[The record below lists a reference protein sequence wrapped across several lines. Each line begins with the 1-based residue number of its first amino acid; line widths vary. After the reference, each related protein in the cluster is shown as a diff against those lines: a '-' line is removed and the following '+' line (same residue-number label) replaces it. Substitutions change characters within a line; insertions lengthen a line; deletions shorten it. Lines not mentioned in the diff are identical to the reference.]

1 MTIDVLFVTWNRLA
15 YTRAAFEALIEN
27 TDWSL
32 VRRLVVWDDG
42 SIDGTGE
49 WLDERISELAATR
62 PEMTIICNL
71 ANHVGPVGIMR
82 DYLKWYTR
90 WADAF
95 AKVDSD
101 VCVPPGWLGAMLGV
115 LEADPSIE
123 LLGMEAGMTE
133 VAGRDGKPWDGVYR
147 FQDATN
153 IGGVGVFRTSAFLDR
168 PPLVPNGRFGFTE
181 WQVDNDLRR
190 GWITPDLPVVLLD
203 RLPLE
208 PWSELAVL
216 YVEAGWQRP
225 WPCWDR
231 HWMAWAWEW
240 FQRDEVPA

>member
-1 MTIDVLFVTWNRLA
+1 VTIDVLFLAWNRFA
-15 YTRAAFEALIEN
+15 YTRAALEALVEN

-32 VRRLVVWDDG
+32 VHRLYVYDDV
-42 SIDGTGE
+42 STDGTYD
-49 WLDERISELAATR
+49 WLIHRCHELRDAGIPTSLIEVKHGSPVEVMR
-62 PEMTIICNL
+62 SYL
-71 ANHVGPVGIMR
+71 AGKP
-82 DYLKWYTR
+82 
-90 WADAF
+90 ADMF
-95 AKVDSD
+95 AKVDND
-101 VCVPPGWLGAMLGV
+101 VCVPPGWLDAMVGV

-123 LLGMEAGMTE
+123 ILGMEAGMTE

-147 FQDATN
+147 FQPATN
-153 IGGVGVFRTSAFLDR
+153 IGGVGVFRGSAFLDR
-168 PPLVPNGRFGFTE
+168 PELRPDGRFGFTE
-181 WQVDNDLRR
+181 WQVDNDVMR